1 LTRQVAN
8 SYTNNKK
15 AYPLLLSSSRPNL
28 LGCIEDFAPRA
39 MESIAESSAVN
50 ECGMIM
56 TTYSCGDDSFPL
68 SLITSLVEGDKKG
81 GRKSK
86 KRKRRR

>member
-1 LTRQVAN
+1 
-8 SYTNNKK
+8 
-15 AYPLLLSSSRPNL
+15 
-28 LGCIEDFAPRA
+28 